1 MGSVDTHA
9 NFVTG
14 NDSQPIQITTC
25 KHFSKFDDNEKF
37 GVCI

>member
-14 NDSQPIQITTC
+14 NDSLAIQIITC
-25 KHFSKFDDNEKF
+25 KHSSKFDDN
-37 GVCI
+37 